1 MRDYVFKYPRADCCH
16 FRQKQVGI
24 DVKKAT
30 AEDATEV
37 AEVEE
42 VDEEEQLTEEV
53 RVMAHANTGSHKVS

>member
-1 MRDYVFKYPRADCCH
+1 LLSFL
-16 FRQKQVGI
+16 QKQVGI

>member
-1 MRDYVFKYPRADCCH
+1 MSFSP
-16 FRQKQVGI
+16 KQVGI